1 MEEKPQKVTLNT
13 SVLSSTRN
21 YIIAVAKKHDTTYS
35 EALDLVVK
43 KASSRLS
50 PDESGADIANIQLAK
65 LEEHVLALNTEVRY
79 LAFKVSNLPCH
90 IRE

>member
-1 MEEKPQKVTLNT
+1 MSEKHQKVALNT

-21 YIIAVAKKHDTTYS
+21 YVIAVAKKHNTTYS
-35 EALDLVVK
+35 EALDLIIK
-43 KASSRLS
+43 KASSRRSSDGL
-50 PDESGADIANIQLAK
+50 DADIADIQLTE
-65 LEEHVLALNTEVRY
+65 LEEQIQALNTEVRY